1 MNGGTTWSA
10 AASVSATNALHL
22 AIDSDTRVF
31 FQSNASLSVT
41 DAFTFRAW
49 DQTFYNEGFYG
60 DVSFADAANLN
71 GKTNVSSYSSNTD
84 TVAANVTLAPL
95 VGTTLDLGT
104 VNGVRWNL
112 IQKLVVNGMT
122 YFFVD
127 LDGSGVASSG
137 DYSGNTHDDLDTIF
151 NGGAN
156 TTGTTNPTEGQDTER
171 SAIINGY
178 TLVLPT
184 LVELQAIRTAAGNAL
199 PTGWGATYNYWASDS
214 ASTNT
219 HKALNFSTGTATS
232 SYSDTNSAYLV
243 VQVLPIP
250 VAPVVLDLNRDGTFS
265 YSQVVMDVNGDGLL
279 DQTAWA
285 GAPDGVLVWDKYA
298 DGLVHDASQYA
309 FAQYGGNSDLQGLAA
324 GFDTHQDGKFDAQD
338 AKFAEFK
345 VWQDL
350 NQNGISDAGEVRS
363 LADWGITEI
372 KLSSDGVVRTPATGV
387 TEAGRTT
394 ATTTDGTSI
403 LVADAGFD
411 NASLDYSVTPAA
423 TPGGAKL
430 NVLGSGMNLDL
441 SRFIAQHGAMAE
453 VDLSG
458 TGANTLTLRLNDVLQ
473 GAASTLKVTGDA
485 NDVLNAQLAAEW
497 TDSGAVVTDNGHS
510 YAVYNANANANA
522 AAQLLIDQQLLSH
535 AV

>member
-1 MNGGTTWSA
+1 MGSAHDEFVGGQSYTDNGTAGTTNISGIPTGWSDTLWTAESSAGYAYSLGLSSGTASVQNVSNGGSA
-10 AASVSATNALHL
+10 ARYGVALEVVQANHAPVLDASVSPTLTSVALATAAPLNGNTTAGDLVSTLIGSSITDADAGALQGIAITSVNAGGTLYYSLNGGVNWYTSANYSQTISESNALHL
-22 AIDSDTRVF
+22 AADSNTRVF
-31 FQSNASLSVT
+31 FKANAAGT
-41 DAFTFRAW
+41 FANAFTFRAW
-49 DQTFYNEGFYG
+49 DQTIFGEGAYA
-60 DVSFADAANLN
+60 DTTFASTLN
-71 GKTNVSSYSSNTD
+71 GKTNVSAYSSNTD
-84 TVAANVTLAPL
+84 TVSIQVVPL
-95 VGTTLDLGT
+95 V
-104 VNGVRWNL
+104 
-112 IQKLVVNGMT
+112 I
-122 YFFVD
+122 
-127 LDGSGVASSG
+127 
-137 DYSGNTHDDLDTIF
+137 
-151 NGGAN
+151 
-156 TTGTTNPTEGQDTER
+156 
-171 SAIINGY
+171 
-178 TLVLPT
+178 
-184 LVELQAIRTAAGNAL
+184 
-199 PTGWGATYNYWASDS
+199 
-214 ASTNT
+214 
-219 HKALNFSTGTATS
+219 
-232 SYSDTNSAYLV
+232 
-243 VQVLPIP
+243 
-250 VAPVVLDLNRDGTFS
+250 DLNRDGTLS

-372 KLSSDGVVRTPATGV
+372 KLTSDGVVRTPAAGV

-430 NVLGSGMNLDL
+430 NVLGSGMSLDL
-441 SRFIAQHGAMAE
+441 SRFMAQHGAIAE

-458 TGANTLTLRLNDVLQ
+458 TGVNTLTLRLNDVLQ
-473 GAASTLKVTGDA
+473 GATSTLKVTGDA

-510 YAVYNANANANA
+510 YAVYNANANA